1 MKRRRA
7 LDKEAEK
14 WAIFWCDLLKPL
26 IFGEIETE
34 ATNRFLKDLAPK
46 EVLFPNGRIAK
57 ASVATLR
64 RKFNR
69 YRQGGFDALFRQ
81 ARSDRG
87 KPRNTGP
94 EVMQK
99 AIELKREQPYRSPGT
114 INRFLQEL
122 YATRVPRA
130 TLYRHWKA
138 AGATRLKL
146 GVLKQKVRKRWS
158 REHTHDLWL
167 GDFEDGPYVLCEN
180 QLLPTHLSAFI
191 DCHSRYIVEARYY
204 LRQNLDILI
213 DTLIRAFSIHG
224 APLELYLDN
233 AKVYHANGLK
243 AACYRLNI
251 RLLHRPAYDP
261 APGGL
266 IERFIQTAQ
275 GQFEA
280 EVRAGE
286 PLTLSELNRAFSA
299 WLSVGYHQQIH
310 SETGQSPEER
320 HRKGLGL
327 IREVDLQRVINS
339 FLQSIRR
346 TVNSTFSDVQV
357 NNRYYRVDPKLRG
370 DRVEVRFDPFST
382 WDKLKVY
389 SLDGAF
395 LGLGVLH
402 QRESAPPAPASA
414 ARGKPQHSYTEL
426 LIRRHQEELAQKTSG
441 IDYQKITTPRP
452 WPFQEFVKTLTDLM
466 GLKAGLA
473 GLTAGELEALKKLY
487 NQSRRIDRQMLRQA
501 FENARKPTVP
511 YIVLELK
518 HLLKGEH

>member
-1 MKRRRA
+1 

-26 IFGEIETE
+26 IFGEIEAE
-34 ATNRFLKDLAPK
+34 ATNRFLKDLAET
-46 EVLFPNGRIAK
+46 EVLFPNGQIAK
-57 ASVATLR
+57 PSVATLR
-64 RKFNR
+64 RKLNR
-69 YRQGGFDALFRQ
+69 YRHGGFDALFRH

-87 KPRNTGP
+87 KPRNTGS

-99 AIELKREQPYRSPGT
+99 AIELKREQPYRSPAV
-114 INRFLQEL
+114 INGFLQEM
-122 YATRVPRA
+122 YSTTVPRA

-167 GDFEDGPYVLCEN
+167 GDFEEGPYVLSEN

-251 RLLHRPAYDP
+251 RLLHRPAHDP

-286 PLTLSELNRAFSA
+286 PLTLAELNRAFSA
-299 WLSVGYHQQIH
+299 WLSVGYHQEIH
-310 SETGQSPEER
+310 SETGESPEER

-327 IREVDLQRVINS
+327 IREVDMQRVMDS

-346 TVNSTFSDVQV
+346 TVNPSFSDIQL

-370 DRVEVRFDPFST
+370 DRVEVRFDPFSA

-402 QRESAPPAPASA
+402 HREAAPPAGPSA
-414 ARGKPQHSYTEL
+414 PRGKPQHSYAEL
-426 LIRRHQEELAQKTSG
+426 LIRRHQQELAQKTGG
-441 IDYQKITTPRP
+441 IDYRKILTPRP
-452 WPFQEFVKTLTDLM
+452 WPFQEFVRTVADLL
-466 GLKAGLA
+466 GLKAGLTA
-473 GLTAGELEALKKLY
+473 FGAGELEALKKLY
-487 NQSRRIDRQMLRQA
+487 NQSRSIDRDMLRKA
-501 FENARKPTVP
+501 FENARHPRLP
-511 YIVLELK
+511 YIVFELK
-518 HLLKGEH
+518 KILKGEI

>member
-1 MKRRRA
+1 
-7 LDKEAEK
+7 LDKQAEK

-26 IFGEIETE
+26 IFEEIEAE
-34 ATNRFLKDLAPK
+34 ATNRFLKELAHT
-46 EVLFPNGRIAK
+46 EVLFPDGRIAK
-57 ASVATLR
+57 PSVATLR

-69 YRQGGFDALFRQ
+69 YRHGGFDALFRH

-99 AIELKREQPYRSPGT
+99 AIELKREQPCRSPMV
-114 INRFLQEL
+114 INQFLQEM
-122 YATRVPRA
+122 YSTTVPRA
-130 TLYRHWKA
+130 TLYRHLKA

-146 GVLKQKVRKRWS
+146 GVLKQKVRKRWT

-167 GDFEDGPYVLCEN
+167 GDFEEGPYVLSEN

-251 RLLHRPAYDP
+251 RLLHRPAHDP

-280 EVRAGE
+280 EVRAGQ
-286 PLTLSELNRAFSA
+286 PLTLAELNRAFSA
-299 WLSVGYHQQIH
+299 WLSVCYHQEIH
-310 SETGQSPEER
+310 SETAESPQER

-327 IREVDLQRVINS
+327 IREVDMQRVMES

-346 TVNSTFSDVQV
+346 TVNPTFSDIQV

-382 WDKLKVY
+382 WEQLKLY

-402 QRESAPPAPASA
+402 HREAAPPAAPSA
-414 ARGKPQHSYTEL
+414 PRGKPQHSYTEL
-426 LIRRHQEELAQKTSG
+426 LIRRHQQELAEKTGS
-441 IDYQKITTPRP
+441 IDYRKIIAPRP
-452 WPFQEFVKTLTDLM
+452 WPFQEFARTVADLL
-466 GLKAGLA
+466 GLKAGLTA
-473 GLTAGELEALKKLY
+473 FGAGELEALKKLY
-487 NQSRRIDRQMLRQA
+487 NQSRSIDRDMLRKA
-501 FENARKPTVP
+501 FENARHPKLP
-511 YIVLELK
+511 YIVFELK
-518 HLLKGEH
+518 KLLKGEI

>member
-1 MKRRRA
+1 M
-7 LDKEAEK
+7 DKDQEK

-26 IFGEIETE
+26 IFGEIEAE
-34 ATNRFLKDLAPK
+34 ATNRFLKQLAQK
-46 EVLFPNGRIAK
+46 EALFPDGRIAK
-57 ASVATLR
+57 PSVATLR

-69 YRQGGFDALFRQ
+69 YRHGGFDALFRH

-99 AIELKREQPYRSPGT
+99 AIELKKEQPYRSPAV
-114 INRFLQEL
+114 INRFLQEM
-122 YATRVPRA
+122 YSASVPRA
-130 TLYRHWKA
+130 TLYRHLKA

-167 GDFEDGPYVLCEN
+167 GDFEEGPYVLSGNEL
-180 QLLPTHLSAFI
+180 QPTHLSAFI

-224 APLELYLDN
+224 APRELYLDN

-251 RLLHRPAYDP
+251 RLLHRPAHDP

-266 IERFIQTAQ
+266 IERFFQTAQ

-280 EVRAGE
+280 EVRAGDG
-286 PLTLSELNRAFSA
+286 LTLADLNRAFSA
-299 WLSVGYHQQIH
+299 WLSVCYHKEIH
-310 SETGQSPEER
+310 SETAESPEER
-320 HRKGLGL
+320 HRKGLTI
-327 IREVDLQRVINS
+327 IRQVDMQRVMES

-346 TVNSTFSDVQV
+346 TVNPTFSDVQV

-382 WDKLKVY
+382 WDKLKVH
-389 SLDGAF
+389 SLEGAF
-395 LGLGVLH
+395 LCMGVLH
-402 QRESAPPAPASA
+402 HREAAPPAAPSA
-414 ARGKPQHSYTEL
+414 PHGKPQHSYTEL
-426 LIRRHQEELAQKTSG
+426 LIRRHQEELAEKTGG
-441 IDYQKITTPRP
+441 IDYRKILTPRP
-452 WPFQEFVKTLTDLM
+452 WPFQEFVSTLADLL
-466 GLKAGLA
+466 GLKAGLT
-473 GLTAGELEALKKLY
+473 GLGAGELEALKKLY
-487 NQSRRIDRQMLRQA
+487 NQSRRIDRQMLRKA
-501 FENARKPTVP
+501 FENASHPTVP

-518 HLLKGEH
+518 HLLKGEN